1 MLNYCNVNE
10 PWYLCGPCNVVGQC
24 NVVAAMIVDVVWL
37 LASIVCCCH
46 VIKFLQPFFT
56 PNSYNDQG
64 VNIIADDGGA
74 DGGANGG
81 VGRGATAGGAAARGI
96 DDGWTTTDGG
106 ATTKDSDDKWST
118 DDD

>member
-64 VNIIADDGGA
+64 ANIIADDGGA
-74 DGGANGG
+74 DGGADRGAAAG
-81 VGRGATAGGAAARGI
+81 GATAGGAAAGGI
-96 DDGWTTTDGG
+96 DDGWTTTDDGV
-106 ATTKDSDDKWST
+106 TSED
-118 DDD
+118 